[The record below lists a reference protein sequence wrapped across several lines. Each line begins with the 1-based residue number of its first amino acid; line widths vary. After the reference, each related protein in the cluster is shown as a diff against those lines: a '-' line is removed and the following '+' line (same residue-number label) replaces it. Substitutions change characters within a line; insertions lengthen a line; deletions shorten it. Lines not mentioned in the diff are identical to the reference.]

1 MASSLLTINNAD
13 NTENIARF
21 IPDGAVGLY
30 HDNVKKFE
38 TLSIGATV
46 YGTMFATNFSGS
58 GADLTDIND
67 STLFDSNNVAR
78 VQAVNSGVIITGITT
93 CSEGL
98 EVKSGTN
105 KSQLN
110 ADGGLE
116 LARSAD
122 NLGPY
127 IDFSLSPSTDRDA
140 RIQMEASGGGTGP
153 NDGDLMFFVPTTGN
167 LGSVTPTEKF
177 RVRRGGALVQGALE
191 VTGDITALTASDRR
205 LKDNISPITKALEKV
220 NSISGNTFRWNDS
233 MTNYHLHRK
242 GNAVGVIAQEIEAL
256 GLPELVTTRSDG
268 YKAVKY
274 EKLVPLLIEAV
285 KELSAKVDTLENQIN
300 N

>member
-1 MASSLLTINNAD
+1 
-13 NTENIARF
+13 
-21 IPDGAVGLY
+21 
-30 HDNVKKFE
+30 
-38 TLSIGATV
+38 
-46 YGTMFATNFSGS
+46 
-58 GADLTDIND
+58 
-67 STLFDSNNVAR
+67 
-78 VQAVNSGVIITGITT
+78 
-93 CSEGL
+93 
-98 EVKSGTN
+98 
-105 KSQLN
+105 
-110 ADGGLE
+110 
-116 LARSAD
+116 
-122 NLGPY
+122 
-127 IDFSLSPSTDRDA
+127 
-140 RIQMEASGGGTGP
+140 
-153 NDGDLMFFVPTTGN
+153 MFFVPTTGN

-191 VTGDITALTASDRR
+191 VTGDITALSASDRR

-285 KELSAKVDTLENQIN
+285 KELSAKVDALENQIN